1 MVLPS
6 HLPHLYAKREPL
18 LMSMSDCLT
27 VWLVGY
33 FSLSLHTQSKREA
46 EELRDTESRK
56 WRGKKS
62 VFVAISSSL
71 CSSVTL
77 LDNLAPSHFHTSQS
91 ACTMSLYLLAL
102 SLSLALSQL
111 LSLPPVSTNIHVLKP
126 DPTRTHTLLLSVLL
140 VSVCEVLFAL
150 TMSGFVDGYRS
161 LRRRAR

>member
-1 MVLPS
+1 
-6 HLPHLYAKREPL
+6 
-18 LMSMSDCLT
+18 MSMSDCLT

-56 WRGKKS
+56 WRGKKNLS
-62 VFVAISSSL
+62 LLPSPLHSAHLLHYWTVWPPPIFTPASQLVQYLCISW
-71 CSSVTL
+71 
-77 LDNLAPSHFHTSQS
+77 
-91 ACTMSLYLLAL
+91 L
-102 SLSLALSQL
+102 SLSLALFQL

-161 LRRRAR
+161 LRRRARWNFLPPLFHLSGICCK